1 MARRNDRSMRKVLM
15 LVGWGII
22 IATTCYAQEDANLKK
37 MADDLLAV
45 RKANASN
52 NALNKIVLDWSASG
66 KPKITLMDEIQR
78 DNKNEYKGSGTNKFK
93 INQVVTHVYSRQ
105 NTGMV
110 SKGDYFNSTENDI
123 YYSAIEKTIKK
134 GCTATYTL
142 TGHAGKQE
150 FVFMAY
156 NPKTKFSAKVNG
168 DSALSV
174 PGKTGMLWIKL
185 PKVNKEDKITFSITN
200 ESSSN
205 ESFVILNHNPQK

>member
-1 MARRNDRSMRKVLM
+1 MARRNDRSMRKVLL

-93 INQVVTHVYSRQ
+93 INQVVTHVYRRQ

-174 PGKTGMLWIKL
+174 PGKTGILWIKL